1 MTGRAIIIVVV
12 GIIIV
17 AGIVLYNIEAASTS
31 IVSNLNAH
39 FSKQMALNIAETGVN
54 LALTQL
60 AKNRDWRT
68 GFNALPFQ
76 KGVVT
81 VKVFDTTF
89 SGIANSCIGIRS
101 TSTFNKVSDTVAAF
115 GYFPP
120 KLKPISVKGLLT
132 LNASNA
138 VNGNITLDGRDH
150 DIFGNLIARTGTYG
164 VWTTGSSF
172 SNGGSGSVGGT
183 SPDSVDHPPANPPD
197 SSVIALNQPS
207 AGFFSSPDSAFGG
220 TPQGYAPGTLMA
232 IAKSGVAGS
241 QYVTDPGKLRYP
253 LSGITYVDL
262 PSGGS
267 WNSPN
272 LTGSGIVIVH
282 NTWGNAT
289 INNSSGTFSGILLAD
304 NIVHMHG
311 TIIGTAISCTTMP
324 TGNVIGNGTASILF
338 SNAAILN
345 ATSVLVNGARL
356 KVFSWWE

>member
-17 AGIVLYNIEAASTS
+17 AGIVLYNIEAASTN
-31 IVSNLNAH
+31 IVANLNTH
-39 FSKQMALNIAETGVN
+39 FSKQTALNIAESGVN

-76 KGVVT
+76 QGTVT

-89 SGIANSCIGIRS
+89 SGIVTSCIGIRS
-101 TSTFNKVSDTVAAF
+101 MATFNKTSDTVVAF

-150 DIFGNLIARTGTYG
+150 DIYGTLIAKTGTYG

-172 SNGGSGSVGGT
+172 SPGGSGMVGGT
-183 SPDSVDHPPANPPD
+183 SVDSVDHRPANPPD
-197 SSVIALNQPS
+197 SGVIALNQPA
-207 AGFFSSPDSAFGG
+207 AGFFTSPDSAFGG
-220 TPQGYAPGTLMA
+220 TPQGYPPGTLMA

-241 QYVTDPGKLRYP
+241 QYVTDPAKIRYP
-253 LSGITYVDL
+253 LRGITYVDL
-262 PSGGS
+262 PLGGS
-267 WNSPN
+267 WNSPD
-272 LTGSGIVIVH
+272 LTGSGIIIVH
-282 NTWGNAT
+282 NSSGTST
-289 INNSSGTFSGILLAD
+289 LNNSSGTFSGIVLAD
-304 NIVHMHG
+304 NIVHLHG
-311 TIIGTAISCTTMP
+311 TVIGTAISCTKMP
-324 TGNVIGNGTASILF
+324 TGNVIGNGNASILF